1 MELKVHITNFGPFK
15 ERQTYTFSNITI
27 HYGPTGSGK
36 SILDHA
42 IRLFTGNPTTMN
54 EFHHFEMSDIM
65 DFDALLYKKEEPFV
79 LEIELIVCGHAL
91 NRKYFFK
98 ADSNH
103 DGLGLLVNYEMHWNG
118 RLIFGFN
125 NEHVH
130 YNPRLLNYFYKDLI
144 EVREDK
150 NFRQKVD
157 SWYSNELADGF
168 MLVEDLNYSLIDR
181 VFEKGLDY
189 SFEKPRIK
197 AVSNGWEDNYAEY
210 MQTFECVFY
219 DYENDISFCKEFA
232 ESLRDLYEAPFSF
245 FQGHY
250 SQFDPFKSRDYFS
263 GTIVKTSSG
272 YSYRPRLKGG
282 LLEFFVVTSVQLG
295 LAPIIEMKIKD
306 PYFQKIGYAYYAIN
320 KGGKSIHYSMLG
332 EGEKRLYDLVF
343 HLAFIH
349 VEHFHGKNRTD
360 PYFYIID
367 NIDLIS
373 TGRGNAEILDKLSSV
388 FPNIIFVCATK
399 SREFVNEM
407 LSLCE
412 EKKYK
417 SSALSISSFKK
428 NKVNFT
434 ASITNH
440 EISET
445 FTVFPGL

>member
-1 MELKVHITNFGPFK
+1 MNLKIHITNFGPFK

-27 HYGPTGSGK
+27 HYGPSGSGK
-36 SILDHA
+36 SILDYA
-42 IRLFTGNPTTMN
+42 IRLFVGNPTTMN

-65 DFDALLYKKEEPFV
+65 EFDALLYNNKEPFV
-79 LEIELIVCGHAL
+79 LEIELSVCGHSL
-91 NRKYFFK
+91 NRKYFFE
-98 ADSNH
+98 ADSKN
-103 DGLGLLVNYEMHWNG
+103 DGLGILMNYEMHWDD
-118 RLIFGFN
+118 RFIFGFN
-125 NEHVH
+125 NQHVLFH
-130 YNPRLLNYFYKDLI
+130 PRALNHFYKDLI
-144 EVREDK
+144 DVRQNES
-150 NFRQKVD
+150 FRQKVD
-157 SWYSNELADGF
+157 SWYSNELVDGI
-168 MLVEDLNYSLIDR
+168 MTIEELTYNLIDQ
-181 VFEKGLDY
+181 VFEKEFDY
-189 SFEKPRIK
+189 NYGVPRTK
-197 AVSNGWEDNYAEY
+197 ALSHGWEGNYAEY
-210 MQTFECVFY
+210 MHTFECVFS
-219 DYENDISFCKEFA
+219 DYEFNSSFMKGFA

-272 YSYRPRLKGG
+272 YSFRPRLKGE

-306 PYFQKIGYAYYAIN
+306 SYFQKIGYAYYAIN
-320 KGGKSIHYSMLG
+320 KGGKAIHYSMLG

-349 VEHFHGKNRTD
+349 AEHFHGKNRTD

-388 FPNIIFVCATK
+388 FPNIIFVCASK

-428 NKVNFT
+428 NRENFT